1 MAMKKITL
9 NELRSLVKEIITEE
23 QVSQQQ
29 NVQQTA
35 QQPNVQQVAQQV
47 YAKWKPLKYEIDV
60 FMNSLLHPPLRG
72 LKDADYNGVGILTKA
87 LEKAQLDI
95 ERYLQAK
102 SK

>member
-1 MAMKKITL
+1 MAAKKITL
-9 NELRSLVKEIITEE
+9 NELKSLIKEVVNED
-23 QVSQQQ
+23 QV
-29 NVQQTA
+29 A

-72 LKDADYNGVGILTKA
+72 LQDADYKAVNALTQA
-87 LEKAQLDI
+87 LQKAQLDI